1 MIYLDYAAS
10 CVPFAEA
17 AELSC
22 RLSMSHYASPGALHT
37 PGDLARGILNESRKT
52 MAQLLQVRDREVFFT
67 SGGTEANNWAVKLGC
82 RQGRGRTIL
91 VGAAEHKSVLDA
103 AYAMEKE
110 GFRVKLL
117 PSDEAGHIS
126 PAALEAALTGD
137 VCLVCIQAVNNE
149 TGAVQDV
156 EAISRI
162 TRSARVPF
170 LCDAVQ
176 AFGHVALPLHRADLI
191 TLSAHKFGGLRGVG
205 CLAVRYPYTL
215 APLLHGGG
223 QELGLRSGTE
233 NVPGIAAMAYAA
245 RRALEELPAEQERL
259 AGLAGKL
266 LDGLREMEPR
276 LQVNG
281 ESGHPGIL
289 NCRFPGIRAEA
300 LTAKLSVKGI
310 CVSPGAACA
319 ARDPKPSHVLL
330 AMGYSA
336 DRASQSIRFSLGR
349 NTTEE
354 EIEETLAAIGEV
366 WRVESGV

>member
-10 CVPFAEA
+10 CVPFAQA

-22 RLSMSHYASPGALHT
+22 RLSLSCYASPGAIHSS
-37 PGDLARGILNESRKT
+37 GDRARNVLNESRKT
-52 MAQLLQVRDREVFFT
+52 LAQLLQVRDREVFFT

-91 VGAAEHKSVLDA
+91 VGATEHKSVLEA
-103 AYAMEKE
+103 AFAMEKE

-117 PSDEAGHIS
+117 SPDHRGFIS
-126 PAALEAALTGD
+126 PAALEEAMTPD

-149 TGAVQDV
+149 TGALQDI

-162 TRSARVPF
+162 TRKARVPF

-176 AFGHVALPLHRADLI
+176 AFGHVDLPLHRADFI
-191 TLSAHKFGGLRGVG
+191 TLSAHKFGGLRGAG

-215 APLLHGGG
+215 PPLLHGGG

-233 NVPGIAAMAYAA
+233 NVPGIAAMAWAA
-245 RRALEELPAEQERL
+245 RQTLAEMPREGERL
-259 AGLAGKL
+259 AALRNKLRTGLEQTVPGFA
-266 LDGLREMEPR
+266 
-276 LQVNG
+276 VNG
-281 ESGHPGIL
+281 EPGHPGIL
-289 NCRFPGIRAEA
+289 SGYFPGIRAEA
-300 LTAKLSVKGI
+300 LTAKLSARGI

-330 AMGYSA
+330 AMGCSEE
-336 DRASQSIRFSLGR
+336 RASHSVRFSLGR

-354 EIEETLAAIGEV
+354 EIDETLAAIGEV
-366 WRVESGV
+366 LSAGR